1 MKISNAG
8 YIAKGIIF
16 VLLGIIIAFMPNVI
30 SLFFYITG
38 GIIILGCIG
47 SILSSG
53 GNSAISG
60 AGIGGI
66 IVGIVVIMLP
76 KIIEASIPV
85 IAGIVFIY
93 FGIKQLYKA
102 YKSDKPKDSK
112 IITVIFGALLIGI
125 GIFLIANPFETGK
138 IARVAI
144 GIAVILLGA
153 FNFLVAHTIAQR
165 NKSISPDVINVSDF
179 NVNDDHKLLK

>member
-53 GNSAISG
+53 GRCS
-60 AGIGGI
+60 
-66 IVGIVVIMLP
+66 L
-76 KIIEASIPV
+76 
-85 IAGIVFIY
+85 
-93 FGIKQLYKA
+93 
-102 YKSDKPKDSK
+102 
-112 IITVIFGALLIGI
+112 
-125 GIFLIANPFETGK
+125 
-138 IARVAI
+138 
-144 GIAVILLGA
+144 
-153 FNFLVAHTIAQR
+153 
-165 NKSISPDVINVSDF
+165 
-179 NVNDDHKLLK
+179 